1 MCVSKENHGDVSMTD
16 PGMLLH
22 RDLSGENAHSITAE
36 ITTFHRPPG
45 AAGYHAATNLVAER
59 LRALGI
65 KDVEAA
71 TYPLD
76 GTTVAGHGPLP
87 LAWEPHGAEINI
99 VSPVQDSV
107 VNMVDTSSCLAWW
120 SKPTPAGGVQAE
132 LVDVGTGE
140 NDSDFDSKDVA
151 GKIVLVGHTERPG
164 GWTYA
169 AQQAMEHGAIGIV
182 SDYLFYSFPP
192 YRTRE
197 NLPEAVQLLRLPNQF
212 GRYDAWA
219 CSISH
224 TAGQRLRN
232 LLNIGPVKL
241 HADIRCS
248 IFEGYGQNLLATIPG
263 RDLADESVFFISHT
277 SAATCPCANC
287 AAGPALM
294 VEIARTLN
302 DLIERGELER
312 PRRSIKFLFI
322 IEGFGSR
329 AFIDANRASLSK
341 VKAAFCLDSVGH
353 NQEKLKSVLLFY
365 RHPDSHPSYIND
377 YFAGVMDRAPKDG
390 TWVFANDT
398 DISPVQFVQAPYT
411 PWSDN
416 HTWSAYGVPS
426 PLIMSWP
433 DLYFHT
439 QFLTADNTDPRV
451 FRRAGIT
458 TALAAY
464 EIADAGPR
472 EARLIAD
479 DVAARSR
486 FRLDDLVNR
495 AIRKMS
501 DAAKAGEDVASIA
514 KRVTSQL
521 EYFAARDARNIA
533 STLSLV
539 PAATPD
545 ALEDHVRTHAE
556 SLALH
561 RLRAIE
567 EVNAALA
574 ALEQG
579 GDV

>member
-1 MCVSKENHGDVSMTD
+1 MKD

-22 RDLSGENAHSITAE
+22 RNLSGENAQTITAE

-45 AAGYHAATNLVAER
+45 SAGYHAATNLVAER
-59 LRALGI
+59 LRSFGI
-65 KDVEAA
+65 ENVETT

-76 GTTVAGHGPLP
+76 GATVAGHGSLP
-87 LAWEPHGAEINI
+87 LAWEPQGADVNI
-99 VSPVQDSV
+99 VSPVRDSV
-107 VNMVDTSSCLAWW
+107 VNMADTSSCLAWW
-120 SKPTPAGGVQAE
+120 SKPTPVGGVEAE

-140 NDSDFDSKDVA
+140 KDTDFDSKDVA

-169 AQQAMEHGAIGIV
+169 AQQAMERGAIGIV
-182 SDYLFYSFPP
+182 SDYLFYSFAP

-212 GRYDAWA
+212 GRFDAWA

-224 TAGQRLRN
+224 TAGQRLRR

-241 HADIRCS
+241 HADIRCK
-248 IFEGYGQNLLATIPG
+248 IFEGHGQNLLATIPG
-263 RDLADESVFFISHT
+263 RELAEESVFFISHT

-329 AFIDANRASLSK
+329 AFIDANRTSLSK
-341 VKAAFCLDSVGH
+341 VKTAFCFDSVGH

-390 TWVFANDT
+390 AWVFANDT

-439 QFLTADNTDPRV
+439 QLLTADNTDPRV

-464 EIADAGPR
+464 EIANAGPR
-472 EARLIAD
+472 EARSIAD
-479 DVAARSR
+479 EVAARSR
-486 FRLDDLVNR
+486 FRLDELANR
-495 AIRKMS
+495 AIRGMTNATKAGQ
-501 DAAKAGEDVASIA
+501 DAARVATKAT
-514 KRVTSQL
+514 KRLAYYVD
-521 EYFAARDARNIA
+521 RDAQNIE

-539 PAATPD
+539 SAD
-545 ALEDHVRTHAE
+545 ASDSLDGHVRSQME
-556 SLALH
+556 SLAVYGS
-561 RLRAIE
+561 RAIE
-567 EVNAALA
+567 QVNAALA
-574 ALEQG
+574 SMEQG

>member
-1 MCVSKENHGDVSMTD
+1 MKD

-22 RDLSGENAHSITAE
+22 RNLSGENAQSITAE

-45 AAGYHAATNLVAER
+45 AAGYHAATNLVAEH
-59 LRALGI
+59 LRTLGI
-65 KDVEAA
+65 ENVEAT

-87 LAWEPHGAEINI
+87 LAWEPHGAAINI
-99 VSPVQDSV
+99 VSPVRDSV
-107 VNMVDTSSCLAWW
+107 VNMADTSSCLAWW
-120 SKPTPAGGVQAE
+120 SKPTPSGGVEAE
-132 LVDVGTGE
+132 LIDVGTGE
-140 NDSDFDSKDVA
+140 NDTDFESNDVA
-151 GKIVLVGHTERPG
+151 GKIVLVGHSDRPG

-169 AQQAMEHGAIGIV
+169 AQQAMERGAIGIV
-182 SDYLFYSFPP
+182 SDYLFYTFSP

-197 NLPEAVQLLRLPNQF
+197 TLPEAVQLLRLPNQF

-224 TAGQRLRN
+224 TAGQRLRR

-248 IFEGYGQNLLATIPG
+248 IFKGFGQNLLATIPG
-263 RDLADESVFFISHT
+263 RELADESVFFISHT

-329 AFIDANRASLSK
+329 AFIDANRASLSNVK
-341 VKAAFCLDSVGH
+341 VAFCFDSVGH
-353 NQEKLKSVLLFY
+353 NQEKLKSVLLYY

-398 DISPVQFVQAPYT
+398 DISSVQFVQAPYT

-433 DLYFHT
+433 DMYFHT
-439 QFLTADNTDPRV
+439 QFLTADNTDPQV

-472 EARLIAD
+472 EARLIVA

-486 FRLDDLVNR
+486 FRLDDLANR
-495 AIRKMS
+495 AIRRMS
-501 DAAKAGEDVASIA
+501 DAAKAGVDAPSIA
-514 KRVTSQL
+514 RRVNRQL
-521 EYFAARDARNIA
+521 TYYAARDALNIQ

-539 PAATPD
+539 SDDTPD
-545 ALEDHVRTHAE
+545 SLKYHVRTHAE
-556 SLALH
+556 SLSLH
-561 RLRAIE
+561 CSRAIE

-574 ALEQG
+574 SIEHG

>member
-1 MCVSKENHGDVSMTD
+1 MSMTD
-16 PGMLLH
+16 PGTLLH
-22 RDLSGENAHSITAE
+22 RDLSGKNAQTITAE
-36 ITTFHRPPG
+36 ITAFHRPPG
-45 AAGYHAATNLVAER
+45 AAGYHAATNLVAAR
-59 LRALGI
+59 LRAFGI
-65 KDVEAA
+65 EDIEVA

-76 GTTVAGHGPLP
+76 GATVAGHGPLP
-87 LAWEPHGAEINI
+87 LAWEPYGAEISI
-99 VSPVQDSV
+99 VSPVQASV
-107 VNMVDTSSCLAWW
+107 VNMADTSSCLAWW

-140 NDSDFDSKDVA
+140 SDVDFDSKDVA

-164 GWTYA
+164 GWSYA
-169 AQQAMEHGAIGIV
+169 AQQAMERGAIGIV

-192 YRTRE
+192 HRTRE

-219 CSISH
+219 CAISH
-224 TAGQRLRN
+224 TAGQRLRR
-232 LLNIGPVKL
+232 LLNTGPVNL

-248 IFEGYGQNLLATIPG
+248 LFEGYGQNLLATIPG
-263 RDLADESVFFISHT
+263 RNLADESVFFISHT

-302 DLIERGELER
+302 ALIERGELER

-329 AFIDANRASLSK
+329 AFIDANAASLSN
-341 VKAAFCLDSVGH
+341 VKAAFCFDSVGH

-365 RHPDSHPSYIND
+365 RHPDSHPSFIND
-377 YFAGVMDRAPKDG
+377 YFAGVMERTPKDG

-416 HTWSAYGVPS
+416 HTWAAYGVPS

-439 QFLTADNTDPRV
+439 QLLTADNTDPRV

-479 DVAARSR
+479 EVAARSR
-486 FRLDDLVNR
+486 FRLDDLLTQ
-495 AIRKMS
+495 ATRKMS
-501 DAAKAGEDVASIA
+501 GASKAGEDVSSIA
-514 KRVTSQL
+514 TRVTKQL
-521 EYFAARDARNIA
+521 AYYADRDARNIQA
-533 STLSLV
+533 TLSLV
-539 PAATPD
+539 PDD
-545 ALEDHVRTHAE
+545 APGSLEEHVKTHAE

-561 RLRAIE
+561 SSRAIE
-567 EVNAALA
+567 AVNAALA
-574 ALEQG
+574 SIEQG
-579 GDV
+579 GDD